1 MKGSEGAKEEG
12 KRKWGVK
19 RQNREVQKYKKKKKQ
34 DGRMVEMGQEG
45 VRVDNKKESGWG
57 RAGGIKKEGAENK
70 KNGPKNKKPEYQNE

>member
-1 MKGSEGAKEEG
+1 
-12 KRKWGVK
+12 
-19 RQNREVQKYKKKKKQ
+19 
-34 DGRMVEMGQEG
+34 MVEMGQVG